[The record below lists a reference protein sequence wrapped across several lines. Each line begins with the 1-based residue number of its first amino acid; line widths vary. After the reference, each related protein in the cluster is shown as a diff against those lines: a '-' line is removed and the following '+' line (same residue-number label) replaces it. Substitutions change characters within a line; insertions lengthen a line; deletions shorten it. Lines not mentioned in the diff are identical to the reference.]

1 MAHEANGPLLEF
13 LAESINYHDKACVQM
28 LREGGDLVGV
38 LPRAGN
44 GTPIE
49 PKDIDTSILLEN
61 RAEKNDKMMH
71 ALRLDVHANEL
82 IEITKKDA
90 ALHRMSAPRRF
101 DPYGD
106 EGPDTANVTFSP
118 RFAVIQGCFVCST
131 AKCIMHVL
139 CG

>member
-1 MAHEANGPLLEF
+1 
-13 LAESINYHDKACVQM
+13 M
-28 LREGGDLVGV
+28 LRNESEVERDSEY
-38 LPRAGN
+38 RATEIQQQALYGA
-44 GTPIE
+44 P
-49 PKDIDTSILLEN
+49 
-61 RAEKNDKMMH
+61 KNDKMMH

-118 RFAVIQGCFVCST
+118 RFAVVQGCFVCLT
-131 AKCIMHVL
+131 VKCIVHVL